1 MSKSPFKS
9 AGGSLTASIST
20 VVGIT
25 LVLVMLGYLSLILLS
40 AKKLSDHFK
49 ENIQVQVFMKEDV
62 NEGEIIGLQKWL
74 EKQSFTSSATYVTR
88 EQAAAEMEEELGE
101 DFVDFLGFY
110 PIPSSLDLRL
120 SPEYASLD
128 SLNNIESSIL
138 ERPFVREVIYQK
150 ALIRNINRNVNT
162 ISLYLLVF
170 SALLLVIA
178 IALINNTIRLAIFS
192 KRFLIKSMQLVGATR
207 RFIQR
212 PFVLKGIG
220 YGIFSGLLAFA
231 LIVSTIYVFREQIPF
246 LKSIDDLTVFA
257 ELFAIVFILG
267 IVISWISTKLAVRR
281 YIRLR
286 QDQLY

>member
-1 MSKSPFKS
+1 MSSSPFKYS
-9 AGGSLTASIST
+9 GGSLTASVST

-40 AKKLSDHFK
+40 AKKLSDYFK
-49 ENIQVQVFMKEDV
+49 ENIQVQVFMKDDV
-62 NEGEIIGLQKWL
+62 NEAEIIGLQKWL
-74 EKQSFTSSATYVTR
+74 DTQKFSSSADYITR
-88 EQAAAEMEEELGE
+88 EEAASQMEQELGE

-120 SPEYASLD
+120 KPEYASLD
-128 SLNNIESSIL
+128 SLEVIEAEIL
-138 ERPFVREVIYQK
+138 SRPFVREVIYQRS
-150 ALIRNINRNVNT
+150 LIDNVNKNVSVA
-162 ISLYLLVF
+162 SLYLLVF
-170 SALLLVIA
+170 STLLLVIA
-178 IALINNTIRLAIFS
+178 IALINNTIRLAIYS

-212 PFVLKGIG
+212 PFLWKGVW
-220 YGIFSGLLAFA
+220 YGILSGLLAFV
-231 LIVSTIYVFREQIPF
+231 LIISTIYFFRDQLPF
-246 LKSIDDLTVFA
+246 LKTIQDLTVFA

-267 IVISWISTKLAVRR
+267 ILISWISTKLAVRR